1 MSEEKNGV
9 GSYRRFLEGDNTAA
23 EELIQTYSD
32 AMIRFAYCYV
42 KDSHVAED
50 IMEDAFAALLIKRR
64 HFSDCENFRAYLYKI
79 VRNKSVDYLR
89 EHKRHVP
96 LSDLENVLSAETT
109 EEKLFKRERNV
120 VLYRCLQ
127 QLPSQYGEVLYLTYI
142 EDYKISDVCTIV
154 RKSTRQVYNL
164 LARAKTALKEALE
177 KEGVVYENI

>member
-1 MSEEKNGV
+1 MSEGKNGV
-9 GSYRRFLEGDNTAA
+9 SSYRRFLEGDNTAA
-23 EELIQTYSD
+23 EELIKAYSD

-50 IMEDAFAALLIKRR
+50 IMEDAFAALFIKRR

-89 EHKRHVP
+89 AHKRHVP
-96 LSDLENVLSAETT
+96 LSDLENVLSSETT
-109 EEKLFKRERNV
+109 EEALVKKERNEA
-120 VLYRCLQ
+120 LYRCLQ

-142 EDYKISDVCTIV
+142 EDYQISDVCKIV
-154 RKSTRQVYNL
+154 KKSTKQIYNL

-177 KEGVVYENI
+177 KEGVLYENV